1 VSPKLKSLLARATLL
16 GGVALL
22 ATFAANQFP
31 REQTLVIRLGSRDIA
46 RLEGVVTELGEQH
59 DSADGAPTAGF
70 SRIFPE
76 KSPRVVRYAFKAAT
90 GTYIVVINMEERVA
104 GDTGPKLTET
114 TFERRVSLA
123 GGEVIVSPD

>member
-46 RLEGVVTELGEQH
+46 RIEGVVTELG
-59 DSADGAPTAGF
+59 DSPSDDAPTAGF
-70 SRIFPE
+70 SRVFPD
-76 KSPRVVRYAFKAAT
+76 KSPSVVRYAFKAAT
-90 GTYIVVINMEERVA
+90 GTYTVVISLEERSA

-114 TFERRVSLA
+114 TFERRVSLV